1 MWENLS
7 PVSQELTLNPMQC
20 FYWYFIA
27 PSVKS
32 CQKIFTPARIKGYF
46 LYQTTVTFQTFSLVS
61 SAARLLSQPLWG
73 EIVFY
78 SMYQTSVGC
87 FVTLWLSRVWRF
99 SCLHGWINLST
110 WWKSFTIQCLLFSQ
124 EVWIVQWV
132 FWSLGFLKLFM
143 NNNKYLFLFY
153 FSISQKYFKLF

>member
-78 SMYQTSVGC
+78 SMYQTSIGC
-87 FVTLWLSRVWRF
+87 FVTVAFPSLTFLLFARLNQSFHLVKV
-99 SCLHGWINLST
+99 LHDPVFALST
-110 WWKSFTIQCLLFSQ
+110 GSLDCAMSILIFGLFKVVYEQ
-124 EVWIVQWV
+124 
-132 FWSLGFLKLFM
+132 
-143 NNNKYLFLFY
+143 
-153 FSISQKYFKLF
+153 